1 MSDALNLVSPIPA
14 PRVGQRFTF
23 SGLVGSSDAAL
34 IAQTALR
41 YRDQYSVMVIFC
53 AQAQEAQRLLEEI
66 PAFAPQ
72 LKTRLLPDWEI
83 LPYDHFSPHQDLV
96 SERLATLYEL
106 LNGSCDIVL
115 VPVTTAL
122 QRLGPPDF
130 LSGHTFFFKQ
140 GDKLNEAALKL
151 QLQQA
156 GYDPVSAVMRPGEYS
171 IRGGLFDLFPMGS
184 GLPYRLDLFG
194 DEIEQ
199 IRAFDPDTQ
208 RSLYPVKE
216 VRLLPGHEFPFDDAS
231 RTSFRGRWRE
241 VFEGDPSRC
250 SIYKDANLGIPS
262 AGIESYLPLFFE
274 EKSNLFDYFPR
285 SGDPVW
291 LVSIGDT
298 EETIKG
304 FWKDTLSRYEFLK
317 HDLDRPILPPKE
329 LFLDVDEFFTTSKS
343 FARLTLEKESTE
355 KSQFHAVPD
364 IAVHRRDADPI
375 NLLRKVIASEK
386 VRVLICSDSAGRKE
400 SIRQLFDE
408 SNSVAGNDG
417 KPLYPLK
424 PEGFDSIADF
434 IKSNS
439 LFGLVTAPLF
449 NGFSWP
455 AENLLVITE
464 AELFTTTARQ
474 RRKGKASENADP
486 DMLFKDLSELKIG
499 DPVVHAEHGIGRY
512 QGLVLLNLAAPK
524 EAPIFEEFLHLQY
537 AGEATL
543 YVPVQQLQLVTRY
556 AGSDPDSAPLHQL
569 GSGQWDKAK
578 RKAAQQIRD
587 TAAELLGLYASRA
600 IRKGHAFEFS
610 AHDYAAFAESFGFEE
625 TPDQANAI
633 AAVIGD
639 MTSGTPMDR
648 LVCGDVGFGK
658 TEVALRASFIAVM
671 GGKQVAIL
679 APTTL
684 LAEQHVATWKDRFA
698 DWPVRIVEL
707 SRFKTTKEINAS
719 LESIAKG
726 EADIIIGTHKL
737 LSKETQFANLGLVIV
752 DEEHRFGVRQKD
764 ALKALRAE
772 VDILTLTATP
782 IPRTLGMA
790 MEGLREFSII
800 ATAPQKRLAIKT
812 FVRREGDGVIREAVL
827 REIKRGGQVYF
838 LHNEVETIQ
847 NRKHALQ
854 ELIPEV
860 RISVAHG
867 QMHERELESV
877 MREFVTQRTNIL
889 LCTTIIETGI
899 DVPTANTIIMHRADK
914 FGLAQLH
921 QLRGRVGRS
930 HHQAYAY
937 LLVPDPEALS
947 KQAQLRLNA
956 IQAMEELGSG
966 FYLAM
971 HDLEIRGAGEVLGD
985 KQSGEIHE
993 IGFQL
998 YTEMLNRAVK
1008 SLRSGKEPDLLSPLQ
1023 ATTDVNLGV
1032 PALLPEDYCPDVHE
1046 RLSLYKRFAA
1056 TNDFSELM
1064 GLREELVDRFG
1075 DLPDQAKSFYETH
1088 RLRLEMAGFGIKKID
1103 ATPSSIQIQ
1112 FIPNPPI
1119 DPMKII
1125 QLIQSS
1131 KYIQLNGQDKLK
1143 VLPQKDR
1150 EFEKL
1155 EQRLDAIRN
1164 ILRRLNE
1171 SAVLST
1177 AKVS

>member
-1 MSDALNLVSPIPA
+1 M
-14 PRVGQRFTF
+14 
-23 SGLVGSSDAAL
+23 
-34 IAQTALR
+34 
-41 YRDQYSVMVIFC
+41 
-53 AQAQEAQRLLEEI
+53 
-66 PAFAPQ
+66 
-72 LKTRLLPDWEI
+72 
-83 LPYDHFSPHQDLV
+83 
-96 SERLATLYEL
+96 
-106 LNGSCDIVL
+106 
-115 VPVTTAL
+115 
-122 QRLGPPDF
+122 
-130 LSGHTFFFKQ
+130 
-140 GDKLNEAALKL
+140 
-151 QLQQA
+151 
-156 GYDPVSAVMRPGEYS
+156 
-171 IRGGLFDLFPMGS
+171 
-184 GLPYRLDLFG
+184 
-194 DEIEQ
+194 
-199 IRAFDPDTQ
+199 
-208 RSLYPVKE
+208 
-216 VRLLPGHEFPFDDAS
+216 
-231 RTSFRGRWRE
+231 
-241 VFEGDPSRC
+241 
-250 SIYKDANLGIPS
+250 
-262 AGIESYLPLFFE
+262 
-274 EKSNLFDYFPR
+274 
-285 SGDPVW
+285 
-291 LVSIGDT
+291 
-298 EETIKG
+298 
-304 FWKDTLSRYEFLK
+304 
-317 HDLDRPILPPKE
+317 
-329 LFLDVDEFFTTSKS
+329 
-343 FARLTLEKESTE
+343 
-355 KSQFHAVPD
+355 
-364 IAVHRRDADPI
+364 
-375 NLLRKVIASEK
+375 
-386 VRVLICSDSAGRKE
+386 
-400 SIRQLFDE
+400 
-408 SNSVAGNDG
+408 
-417 KPLYPLK
+417 
-424 PEGFDSIADF
+424 
-434 IKSNS
+434 
-439 LFGLVTAPLF
+439 
-449 NGFSWP
+449 
-455 AENLLVITE
+455 
-464 AELFTTTARQ
+464 
-474 RRKGKASENADP
+474 
-486 DMLFKDLSELKIG
+486 
-499 DPVVHAEHGIGRY
+499 
-512 QGLVLLNLAAPK
+512 
-524 EAPIFEEFLHLQY
+524 
-537 AGEATL
+537 
-543 YVPVQQLQLVTRY
+543 
-556 AGSDPDSAPLHQL
+556 
-569 GSGQWDKAK
+569 
-578 RKAAQQIRD
+578 
-587 TAAELLGLYASRA
+587 
-600 IRKGHAFEFS
+600 
-610 AHDYAAFAESFGFEE
+610 
-625 TPDQANAI
+625 
-633 AAVIGD
+633 
-639 MTSGTPMDR
+639 
-648 LVCGDVGFGK
+648 
-658 TEVALRASFIAVM
+658 
-671 GGKQVAIL
+671 
-679 APTTL
+679 
-684 LAEQHVATWKDRFA
+684 
-698 DWPVRIVEL
+698 
-707 SRFKTTKEINAS
+707 
-719 LESIAKG
+719 
-726 EADIIIGTHKL
+726 
-737 LSKETQFANLGLVIV
+737 
-752 DEEHRFGVRQKD
+752 RQKD

-854 ELIPEV
+854 ELIPEA

-1046 RLSLYKRFAA
+1046 RLSLYKRFAG

-1088 RLRLEMAGFGIKKID
+1088 RLRLEMTGFGIKKID
-1103 ATPSSIQIQ
+1103 AIPTSIQIQ

-1150 EFEKL
+1150 EFDKL
-1155 EQRLDAIRN
+1155 EQRLEAIRQV
-1164 ILRRLNE
+1164 LRRLNE

-1177 AKVS
+1177 IMAK